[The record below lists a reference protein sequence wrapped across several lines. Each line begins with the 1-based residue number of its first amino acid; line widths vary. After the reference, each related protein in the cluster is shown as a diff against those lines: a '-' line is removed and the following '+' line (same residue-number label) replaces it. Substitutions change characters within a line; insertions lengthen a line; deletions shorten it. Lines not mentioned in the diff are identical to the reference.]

1 MKKHLD
7 LYVVNGMYWV
17 TAAAF
22 LPFIGAYY
30 TSIGMTDGQVG
41 VLAAVFPL
49 AALVI
54 QPFWAYLSDR
64 TGKRKRM
71 LLGLCAA
78 SGAAVLLF
86 LRADSFWK
94 CFFAIFLYAAFSTA
108 LLPLCDALVIEAAK
122 KRGADFSRIRMA
134 GTDSYAVAVVLIGA
148 LAGDSFRWI
157 FLFGGISYVAY
168 FLCCCGLRE
177 GADEK
182 IPGCSMEG
190 KSSGYL
196 EAEMPEDA
204 PRKRKDGTGKAS
216 DAPRKRQKAGRTRLF
231 RSSQIFAVLLFAFA
245 LQLGLMYHGTFL
257 GVYLVDLGF
266 DNGMIGVMNCVSAL
280 SEVPVLF
287 LINRIRKK
295 AGIMRLLFLAVV
307 LCALRLFL
315 VSTGNVVWMLPA
327 QLLQGPSY
335 MVSYF
340 CCVMYVSENV
350 LDGRISQGQ
359 SLLTMVQTGLGAIC
373 GSLAGGFAAERL
385 GTRGGFLAV
394 GCLILI
400 LAAAAAVLD
409 RYLRRRREADPAM
422 DV

>member
-1 MKKHLD
+1 MKKYLD

-30 TSIGMTDGQVG
+30 TSIGMSEGQVG

-49 AALVI
+49 AALAI

-64 TGKRKRM
+64 TGKRKGV
-71 LLGLCAA
+71 LLILCAG
-78 SGAAVLLF
+78 SGVSVRLF
-86 LRADSFWK
+86 LGGDSFWK
-94 CFFAIFLYAAFSTA
+94 CLFAILLYAVFSTA
-108 LLPLCDALVIEAAK
+108 LLPICDALVIEAAK
-122 KRGADFSRIRMA
+122 RRGADFSRIRMA
-134 GTDSYAVAVVLIGA
+134 GTLSYAVAVVLIGSV
-148 LAGDSFRWI
+148 AGDSFRWI
-157 FLFGGISYVAY
+157 FLSGGASFAVY
-168 FLCCCGLRE
+168 FVCCAGLRE
-177 GADEK
+177 GKGGTSFDSPGKERDEGYSGG
-182 IPGCSMEG
+182 PQEQRRGGRG
-190 KSSGYL
+190 K
-196 EAEMPEDA
+196 
-204 PRKRKDGTGKAS
+204 
-216 DAPRKRQKAGRTRLF
+216 LF

-287 LINRIRKK
+287 LINRIRKRV
-295 AGIMRLLFLAVV
+295 GIMRLLFLAVV

>member
-134 GTDSYAVAVVLIGA
+134 GTVSYAVAVVLIGT

-157 FLFGGISYVAY
+157 FLFGGISYAAY

-182 IPGCSMEG
+182 IPGCWMEG
-190 KSSGYL
+190 KSSGQM
-196 EAEMPEDA
+196 EAEMPED
-204 PRKRKDGTGKAS
+204 D
-216 DAPRKRQKAGRTRLF
+216 PRKRQKTGRTRLF
-231 RSSQIFAVLLFAFA
+231 RSRRIFAVLLFAFA

-257 GVYLVDLGF
+257 GVYLVDLGY
-266 DNGMIGVMNCVSAL
+266 DNGMIGVMNGVSAL

-295 AGIMRLLFLAVV
+295 AGIMRLLFLAVA

-315 VSTGNVVWMLPA
+315 VSTGDVAWMIPA

>member
-1 MKKHLD
+1 MKKHLY

-78 SGAAVLLF
+78 SGVAVLLF

-134 GTDSYAVAVVLIGA
+134 GTVSYAVAVVMIGA

-177 GADEK
+177 
-182 IPGCSMEG
+182 
-190 KSSGYL
+190 
-196 EAEMPEDA
+196 
-204 PRKRKDGTGKAS
+204 
-216 DAPRKRQKAGRTRLF
+216 
-231 RSSQIFAVLLFAFA
+231 
-245 LQLGLMYHGTFL
+245 
-257 GVYLVDLGF
+257 
-266 DNGMIGVMNCVSAL
+266 
-280 SEVPVLF
+280 
-287 LINRIRKK
+287 
-295 AGIMRLLFLAVV
+295 
-307 LCALRLFL
+307 
-315 VSTGNVVWMLPA
+315 
-327 QLLQGPSY
+327 
-335 MVSYF
+335 
-340 CCVMYVSENV
+340 
-350 LDGRISQGQ
+350 
-359 SLLTMVQTGLGAIC
+359 
-373 GSLAGGFAAERL
+373 
-385 GTRGGFLAV
+385 
-394 GCLILI
+394 
-400 LAAAAAVLD
+400 
-409 RYLRRRREADPAM
+409 
-422 DV
+422 

>member
-1 MKKHLD
+1 
-7 LYVVNGMYWV
+7 
-17 TAAAF
+17 
-22 LPFIGAYY
+22 
-30 TSIGMTDGQVG
+30 
-41 VLAAVFPL
+41 
-49 AALVI
+49 
-54 QPFWAYLSDR
+54 
-64 TGKRKRM
+64 
-71 LLGLCAA
+71 
-78 SGAAVLLF
+78 
-86 LRADSFWK
+86 
-94 CFFAIFLYAAFSTA
+94 
-108 LLPLCDALVIEAAK
+108 
-122 KRGADFSRIRMA
+122 
-134 GTDSYAVAVVLIGA
+134 
-148 LAGDSFRWI
+148 
-157 FLFGGISYVAY
+157 
-168 FLCCCGLRE
+168 
-177 GADEK
+177 
-182 IPGCSMEG
+182 
-190 KSSGYL
+190 
-196 EAEMPEDA
+196 
-204 PRKRKDGTGKAS
+204 
-216 DAPRKRQKAGRTRLF
+216 
-231 RSSQIFAVLLFAFA
+231 
-245 LQLGLMYHGTFL
+245 
-257 GVYLVDLGF
+257 
-266 DNGMIGVMNCVSAL
+266 MNCVSAL

-287 LINRIRKK
+287 LINRIRKRV
-295 AGIMRLLFLAVV
+295 GIMRLLFLAVV

>member
-1 MKKHLD
+1 M
-7 LYVVNGMYWV
+7 VNGMYWV

-64 TGKRKRM
+64 TGKRKQM
-71 LLGLCAA
+71 LLILCVG
-78 SGAAVLLF
+78 SGVSVLLF
-86 LRADSFWK
+86 LGADSFWK
-94 CFFAIFLYAAFSTA
+94 CLFAILLYAVFSSA
-108 LLPLCDALVIEAAK
+108 LLPLCDALVIEAAR

-134 GTDSYAVAVVLIGA
+134 GTISYAVAVVLIGS

-157 FLFGGISYVAY
+157 FLSGGASFAVY
-168 FLCCCGLRE
+168 FVCCAGLRE
-177 GADEK
+177 EGASNSSREERKEGEK
-182 IPGCSMEG
+182 MPG
-190 KSSGYL
+190 
-196 EAEMPEDA
+196 
-204 PRKRKDGTGKAS
+204 R
-216 DAPRKRQKAGRTRLF
+216 RQEEKKAGRGRLF
-231 RSSQIFAVLLFAFA
+231 RSRQIFAVLLFAFA

-257 GVYLVDLGF
+257 GVYLVDLGY

-295 AGIMRLLFLAVV
+295 VGIMRLLFLSVA

-315 VSTGNVVWMLPA
+315 VSTGDVAWMLPA

-350 LDGRISQGQ
+350 LDGR
-359 SLLTMVQTGLGAIC
+359 
-373 GSLAGGFAAERL
+373 
-385 GTRGGFLAV
+385 
-394 GCLILI
+394 
-400 LAAAAAVLD
+400 
-409 RYLRRRREADPAM
+409 LRREEKTDQGRNTLPDI
-422 DV
+422 

>member
-1 MKKHLD
+1 
-7 LYVVNGMYWV
+7 
-17 TAAAF
+17 
-22 LPFIGAYY
+22 
-30 TSIGMTDGQVG
+30 
-41 VLAAVFPL
+41 
-49 AALVI
+49 
-54 QPFWAYLSDR
+54 
-64 TGKRKRM
+64 
-71 LLGLCAA
+71 
-78 SGAAVLLF
+78 
-86 LRADSFWK
+86 
-94 CFFAIFLYAAFSTA
+94 
-108 LLPLCDALVIEAAK
+108 
-122 KRGADFSRIRMA
+122 
-134 GTDSYAVAVVLIGA
+134 
-148 LAGDSFRWI
+148 
-157 FLFGGISYVAY
+157 
-168 FLCCCGLRE
+168 
-177 GADEK
+177 
-182 IPGCSMEG
+182 MEG

-287 LINRIRKK
+287 LINRIRKRV
-295 AGIMRLLFLAVV
+295 GIMRLLFLAVV

>member
-134 GTDSYAVAVVLIGA
+134 GTVSYAVAVVLIGA

-157 FLFGGISYVAY
+157 FLFGGISYAAY

-182 IPGCSMEG
+182 IPGCWMEG

-204 PRKRKDGTGKAS
+204 PRKR
-216 DAPRKRQKAGRTRLF
+216 QKAGRTRLF
-231 RSSQIFAVLLFAFA
+231 RSRRIFAVLLFAFA

-257 GVYLVDLGF
+257 GVYLVDLGY
-266 DNGMIGVMNCVSAL
+266 DNGMIGVMNGVSAL

-295 AGIMRLLFLAVV
+295 AGIMRLLFLAVA

-315 VSTGNVVWMLPA
+315 VSTGDVAWMIPA

-350 LDGRISQGQ
+350 LNGKISQGQ

-373 GSLAGGFAAERL
+373 GSLVGGFAAERL
-385 GTRGGFLAV
+385 GTQAGFLAV
-394 GCLILI
+394 GCMILV
-400 LAAAAAVLD
+400 LAAAAAILD
-409 RYLRRRREADPAM
+409 RRLRR
-422 DV
+422 

>member
-1 MKKHLD
+1 MKKYLD

-30 TSIGMTDGQVG
+30 TSIGMSEGQVG

-49 AALVI
+49 AALAI
-54 QPFWAYLSDR
+54 QPIWAYLSDR

-71 LLGLCAA
+71 LLILCVG
-78 SGAAVLLF
+78 SGVSVLLF
-86 LRADSFWK
+86 LWADTFWK
-94 CFFAIFLYAAFSTA
+94 CFFAILLYAVFSTA
-108 LLPLCDALVIEAAK
+108 LLPICDALVIEAAK
-122 KRGADFSRIRMA
+122 RRGADFSRIRMA
-134 GTDSYAVAVVLIGA
+134 GTLSYAVAVVLIGSV
-148 LAGDSFRWI
+148 AGDSFRWI
-157 FLFGGISYVAY
+157 FLSGGASFAVY
-168 FLCCCGLRE
+168 FVCCAGLRE
-177 GADEK
+177 GKDEDSSDSQEK
-182 IPGCSMEG
+182 KMGRGHSGSPQERRRDGRG
-190 KSSGYL
+190 K
-196 EAEMPEDA
+196 
-204 PRKRKDGTGKAS
+204 
-216 DAPRKRQKAGRTRLF
+216 LF

-287 LINRIRKK
+287 LINRIRKRV
-295 AGIMRLLFLAVV
+295 GIMRLLFLAVV

-385 GTRGGFLAV
+385 GTRGGLLAV